1 MSLCQKLYNLLE
13 QQDYY
18 YGYKLYWL
26 NYALAILII
35 VNVFAVILESEH
47 PIYKRYRLYFDTFEI
62 FSVFIFTVE
71 YLIRL
76 WLSPVS
82 AIKAYQKPVLVRLRY
97 MLSPLALVDLM
108 ALLPFYISLLLDI
121 NDLRL
126 LLSLRLLRILKLT
139 RYSHSLGLLIHVIKQ
154 EAENLLSALLILGLL
169 TLLAATG
176 MYLAEGH
183 LQPEVF
189 GSIPRALWWAIVTL
203 ATVGYGDVI
212 PLTLAGKL
220 FAGLVIM
227 IGVAV
232 AALPSAILASGL
244 INELKRR
251 RNVFRLEVMQL
262 LMQPDIDFADLRHL
276 QQLRHKIGLSH
287 ADAHLIYEDVKRTS
301 QLNLQ
306 VNCPYC
312 DNPLKIQQQVGHR
325 QPTVLKT
332 TQQANED

>member
-1 MSLCQKLYNLLE
+1 MLSRQQLYDLLE
-13 QQDYY
+13 KQDYCS
-18 YGYKLYWL
+18 GYKMHWL
-26 NYALAILII
+26 NYTLAGLII

-47 PIYKRYRLYFDTFEI
+47 SIYKRFKIYFDSFEF
-62 FSVFIFTVE
+62 FSVFIFSIE
-71 YLIRL
+71 YLIRI
-76 WLSPVS
+76 WLSPFS
-82 AIKAYQKPVLVRLRY
+82 KPYQQPILGRLRY
-97 MLSPLALVDLM
+97 LISPFALVDLM
-108 ALLPFYISLLLDI
+108 ALLPFYVSLLLDI

-126 LLSLRLLRILKLT
+126 LLSLRLLRILKLA
-139 RYSHSLGLLIHVIKQ
+139 RYSHSFGLLVYVIKH

-169 TLLAATG
+169 TILAATG
-176 MYLAEGH
+176 IYLAEGH

-212 PLTLAGKL
+212 PITSVGKI

-251 RNVFRLEVMQL
+251 RNAFRIEVLQL
-262 LMQPDIDFADLRHL
+262 LNRTDIDFADLRHL

-287 ADAHLIYEDVKRTS
+287 ADAHLIYEDVKQNARLTRP
-301 QLNLQ
+301 
-306 VNCPYC
+306 VNCPHC
-312 DNPLKIQQQVGHR
+312 HKPLNTDTG
-325 QPTVLKT
+325 LEKT
-332 TQQANED
+332 LLTKNES

>member
-1 MSLCQKLYNLLE
+1 MSLRQKLSDLLV
-13 QQDYY
+13 QQEYY

-26 NYALAILII
+26 NYALAFLII
-35 VNVFAVILESEH
+35 TNVFAVILESEQ
-47 PIYKRYRLYFDTFEI
+47 PIYKHYKLYFDTFEI
-62 FSVFIFTVE
+62 FSVCIFTVE
-71 YLIRL
+71 YFIRL
-76 WLSPVS
+76 WLSPAS
-82 AIKAYQKPVLVRLRY
+82 DLKTHQKPVFSHLRY
-97 MLSPLALVDLM
+97 IISPLALVDLI

-189 GSIPRALWWAIVTL
+189 GSIPRALWWAIVTV

-220 FAGLVIM
+220 LAALIII

-251 RNVFRLEVMQL
+251 RNAFRLEVLQL

-287 ADAHLIYEDVKRTS
+287 TDAHLIYEDVKQTS
-301 QLNLQ
+301 RFSLQ
-306 VNCPYC
+306 INCPYC
-312 DNPLKIQQQVGHR
+312 DNALHIQQQGGHK
-325 QPTVLKT
+325 QPIVVTR
-332 TQQANED
+332 NESEH